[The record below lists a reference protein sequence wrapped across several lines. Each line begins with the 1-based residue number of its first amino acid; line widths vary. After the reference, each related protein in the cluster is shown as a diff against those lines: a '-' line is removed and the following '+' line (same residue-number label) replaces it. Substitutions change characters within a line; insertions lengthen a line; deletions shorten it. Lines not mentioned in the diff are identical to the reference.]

1 MSERRTEGMKVV
13 IKRIIAAV
21 IFICIL
27 VVAVNE
33 LGYFFRP
40 DDMNTESFDYLYKED
55 DDTVNVA
62 CIGSSAM
69 YRFWIPQQAYEE
81 EQFTSALV
89 ASAAQD
95 IRAVPYLMDEILK
108 TQDVDL
114 FVVEVRQPVAERA
127 RKINGKF
134 VQKDS
139 TGSFAYVATSM
150 KESKNRIKMIDQI
163 LVEDEDNTKLEWWIP
178 LLKYHD
184 NSHTFTADQIVARL
198 NGVDKDDMYVRQA
211 STITPNEQKPFE
223 ADDQY
228 EFAAEDKEALD
239 IVVEKA
245 NELGKKVLF
254 VATPYSPGKV
264 RGALH
269 LQMNDYIEQQGY
281 DYLDLNQYV
290 DQIGLDFS
298 TDYYDDI
305 HTNIAGAQKVTAY
318 LAKYLKENYD
328 MQSRLD
334 ESQTAHWEKMCKK
347 WDKRADELMKDWEKQ
362 KGENSEKG

>member
-1 MSERRTEGMKVV
+1 MKVV

-21 IFICIL
+21 VFICIL
-27 VVAVNE
+27 VVSVNS

-55 DDTVNVA
+55 DDTLNVV
-62 CIGSSAM
+62 CLGSSAM
-69 YRFWIPQQAYEE
+69 YRFWIPQEAYEKE
-81 EQFTSALV
+81 GFTSAMV

-95 IRAVPYLMDEILK
+95 IKAIPYLMEEVAK

-114 FVVEVRQPVAERA
+114 FVVEVRNSIARRA
-127 RKINGKF
+127 NIIADKF
-134 VQKDS
+134 EQDDA

-150 KESKNRIKMIDQI
+150 KQSLDRIKMINEI
-163 LVEDEDNTKLEWWIP
+163 LVEDENNTKLEWSIP

-184 NSHTFTADQIVARL
+184 NVHIFSADKIVERL
-198 NGVDKDDMYVRQA
+198 NGVDEDDMYVRQV

-223 ADDQY
+223 EDKQY
-228 EFAAEDKEALD
+228 VLTDEDKEEFDL
-239 IVVEKA
+239 VVEKA

-269 LQMNDYIEQQGY
+269 LQMNEYLEQKGY
-281 DYLDLNQYV
+281 DYIDLNEYV
-290 DQIGLDFS
+290 EQIGLDFS
-298 TDYYDDI
+298 TDYYDGI
-305 HTNIAGAQKVTAY
+305 HTNIDGAQKVTAY

-328 MQSRLD
+328 LPSRLD

-347 WDKRADELMKDWEKQ
+347 WDKRAEELMKDWEKQ
-362 KGENSEKG
+362 KGELSEKE

>member
-1 MSERRTEGMKVV
+1 MKVV
-13 IKRIIAAV
+13 IKRIVAAV
-21 IFICIL
+21 VFMCIL
-27 VVAVNE
+27 VVAVNN

-62 CIGSSAM
+62 CIGSSAI
-69 YRFWIPQQAYEE
+69 YRFWIPQEAYE
-81 EQFTSALV
+81 QSGFTSALV

-95 IRAVPYLMDEILK
+95 IRTVPYLMDEILR

-114 FVVEVRQPVAERA
+114 FVVEVRQPIAERA
-127 RKINGKF
+127 RKINNKY
-134 VQKDS
+134 VQKDA

-150 KESKNRIKMIDQI
+150 KQSTDRVKMIDQI

-184 NSHTFTADQIVARL
+184 NSHKFTADEIVARL
-198 NGVDKDDMYVRQA
+198 NGVDEDEMYVRQA
-211 STITPNEQKPFE
+211 SVITPNERKTFE
-223 ADDQY
+223 ADDKY
-228 EFAAEDKEALD
+228 ELADEDKQELD
-239 IVVEKA
+239 LIVEKA
-245 NELGKKVLF
+245 NKLGKKVLF
-254 VATPYSPGKV
+254 VSTPYSPGKV

-269 LQMNDYIEQQGY
+269 LQMNAYIEQQGY

-318 LAKYLKENYD
+318 LANYLSENYD
-328 MQSRLD
+328 LKSRLN
-334 ESQTAHWEKMCKK
+334 ESQTTHWENMCKK
-347 WDKRADELMKDWEKQ
+347 WDKQAAELMKAWEQEKE
-362 KGENSEKG
+362 KGENSEEG

>member
-1 MSERRTEGMKVV
+1 MKVV

-21 IFICIL
+21 VFICIL
-27 VVAVNE
+27 VVSVNS

-40 DDMNTESFDYLYKED
+40 DDMNTESFEYLYKED
-55 DDTVNVA
+55 DDTLNVV
-62 CIGSSAM
+62 CLGSSAM
-69 YRFWIPQQAYEE
+69 YRFWIPQEAYEKE
-81 EQFTSALV
+81 GFTSAMV

-95 IRAVPYLMDEILK
+95 IKAIPYLMEEVAK

-114 FVVEVRQPVAERA
+114 FVVEVRNSIARRA
-127 RKINGKF
+127 NIIADKF
-134 VQKDS
+134 EQDDA

-150 KESKNRIKMIDQI
+150 KQSLDRIKMINEI
-163 LVEDEDNTKLEWWIP
+163 LVEDENNTKLEWSIP

-184 NSHTFTADQIVARL
+184 NVHTFSADKIVERL
-198 NGVDKDDMYVRQA
+198 NGVDEDDMYVRQV

-223 ADDQY
+223 EDKQY
-228 EFAAEDKEALD
+228 VLTDEDKEEFDL
-239 IVVEKA
+239 VVEKA

-269 LQMNDYIEQQGY
+269 LQMNEYLEQKGY
-281 DYLDLNQYV
+281 DYIDLNEYV
-290 DQIGLDFS
+290 EQIGLDFS
-298 TDYYDDI
+298 TDYYDGI
-305 HTNIAGAQKVTAY
+305 HTNIDGAQKVTAY

-328 MQSRLD
+328 LPSRLD

-347 WDKRADELMKDWEKQ
+347 WDKRADELMQDWEKQ
-362 KGENSEKG
+362 KGELSEKE

>member
-1 MSERRTEGMKVV
+1 MKVV
-13 IKRIIAAV
+13 IKRMVAAV
-21 IFICIL
+21 VFMCIL
-27 VVAVNE
+27 VVAVNN

-40 DDMNTESFDYLYKED
+40 DDMNTESFGYLYKED
-55 DDTVNVA
+55 DDTLNVA
-62 CIGSSAM
+62 CIGSSAI
-69 YRFWIPQQAYEE
+69 YRFWIPQEAYEKSG
-81 EQFTSALV
+81 FTSALV

-95 IRAVPYLMDEILK
+95 IKTVPYLMDEILR

-114 FVVEVRQPVAERA
+114 FVVEVRQPIAERA
-127 RKINGKF
+127 RKINNKY
-134 VQKDS
+134 VQKDA

-150 KESKNRIKMIDQI
+150 KQSADRVQMIDQI

-198 NGVDKDDMYVRQA
+198 NGVDEDDMYVRQA
-211 STITPNEQKPFE
+211 STITVNEQKGFV
-223 ADDQY
+223 ADTQY
-228 EFAAEDKEALD
+228 EFTDEDKRELD
-239 IVVEKA
+239 LVAAKA
-245 NELGKKVLF
+245 EELGKKVLF

-318 LAKYLKENYD
+318 LANYLSENYD
-328 MQSRLD
+328 LKSRLD
-334 ESQTAHWEKMCKK
+334 ESQTAHWESMCKK
-347 WDKRADELMKDWEKQ
+347 WDKQAEELMKAWEQEKA
-362 KGENSEKG
+362 KGENSEEG

>member
-1 MSERRTEGMKVV
+1 MKVV

-21 IFICIL
+21 VFICIL
-27 VVAVNE
+27 VVSVNS

-40 DDMNTESFDYLYKED
+40 DDMNTESFNYLYKED
-55 DDTVNVA
+55 KDTLNVV
-62 CIGSSAM
+62 CLGSSAM
-69 YRFWIPQQAYEE
+69 YRFWIPQEAYEE
-81 EQFTSALV
+81 EGFTSAMI

-95 IRAVPYLMDEILK
+95 IKAIPYLMDEVAK

-114 FVVEVRQPVAERA
+114 FVVEVRNSIARRA
-127 RKINGKF
+127 NILADRF
-134 VQKDS
+134 DQEDA

-150 KESKNRIKMIDQI
+150 KQSADRVKMIDQI
-163 LVEDEDNTKLEWWIP
+163 LVEDENNTKLEWSVP

-184 NSHTFTADQIVARL
+184 NVHAFSADKIVERL
-198 NGVDKDDMYVRQA
+198 NGANEDDMYVRQVA
-211 STITPNEQKPFE
+211 TITPNEQKPFV
-223 ADDQY
+223 ADEQY
-228 EFAAEDKEALD
+228 VFPEEDKEEFD
-239 IVVEKA
+239 MVVEKA

-269 LQMNDYIEQQGY
+269 LQMNAYLEQQGY
-281 DYLDLNQYV
+281 DYIDLNQYV

-298 TDYYDDI
+298 TDYYDGI
-305 HTNIAGAQKVTAY
+305 HTNIAGAQKVTTY

-328 MQSRLD
+328 MQPRLD
-334 ESQTAHWEKMCKK
+334 ESQTAHWEKMCTK

-362 KGENSEKG
+362 KGANSEKG

>member
-1 MSERRTEGMKVV
+1 MKLV

-21 IFICIL
+21 VFVCIL
-27 VVAVNE
+27 AGAVCSI
-33 LGYFFRP
+33 GFFLRP
-40 DDMNTESFDYLYKED
+40 NDMNTESFSYLYKED
-55 DDTVNVA
+55 NDTINVA
-62 CIGSSAM
+62 CLGSSAI

-81 EQFTSALV
+81 DHFTSALV

-95 IRAVPYLMDEILK
+95 LAVVPYLMEEVVK

-114 FVVEVRQPVAERA
+114 FVVEVRQPVAENA
-127 RKINGKF
+127 RIINDKY
-134 VQKDS
+134 VQKDAI
-139 TGSFAYVATSM
+139 GSFAYVATSM
-150 KESKNRIKMIDQI
+150 KQSLARLAMINDI
-163 LVEDEDNTKLEWWIP
+163 LVEDDENTKLEWMIP

-184 NSHTFTADQIVARL
+184 NIHTFSADTIVSRL
-198 NGVDKDDMYVRQA
+198 NGVDEDDMYVRQA
-211 STITPNEQKPFE
+211 STIQPGEQKPFV
-223 ADDQY
+223 ADEKYQLADNYKQDLDLIV
-228 EFAAEDKEALD
+228 AKAEK
-239 IVVEKA
+239 
-245 NELGKKVLF
+245 LGKKVLF

-290 DQIGLDFS
+290 DEIGLDFS

-318 LAKYLKENYD
+318 LAEYLKENYD

-334 ESQTAHWEKMCKK
+334 ESQAAHWESMCKK
-347 WDKRADELMKDWEKQ
+347 WDKQAESLMKEWEKEKQ
-362 KGENSEKG
+362 KGENSEER